1 VAIAIF
7 EAERLADA
15 QRFAVHFEDAL
26 AAVIFD
32 PVVIPDRNRLLPHLV
47 MSRRKISTVAATI
60 VAAFLAPT
68 SHLAFASLALDAN
81 WTRRLT

>member
-26 AAVIFD
+26 AAVSFD
-32 PVVIPDRNRLLPHLV
+32 PVVIPDRK
-47 MSRRKISTVAATI
+47 SSSAA
-60 VAAFLAPT
+60 
-68 SHLAFASLALDAN
+68 SGND
-81 WTRRLT
+81 